1 MRFKKSFKISV
12 AVFILL
18 VLGFLFRGSIT
29 NLFQK
34 TNPKLS
40 GYQAVFLTNGQ
51 VYFGKISEKNS
62 DYVVLKDIYYLQAG
76 KQLQAGAD
84 TSSPDSQLSLV
95 KLGNEL
101 HGPDDVMHISRAQ
114 VLFYEDL
121 KTDGRVAQAIAE
133 YQKK

>member
-1 MRFKKSFKISV
+1 MRLKKSVKIAIALV
-12 AVFILL
+12 VLL
-18 VLGFLFRGSIT
+18 ALGFIFRGSLT
-29 NLFQK
+29 SFFQK

-40 GYQAVFLTNGQ
+40 GYQAVFLANGQ
-51 VYFGKISEKNS
+51 VYFGKISNKGG

-84 TSSPDSQLSLV
+84 TSDSQLSLV

-101 HGPDDVMHISRAQ
+101 HAPDDVMNISRAQ
-114 VLFYEDL
+114 ILFYEDL